1 MATKTRSQLTADESD
16 PHGRAG
22 RLLTASD
29 VADTLR
35 VSEGTLR
42 NWRSAERG
50 PRFAKVGGSVRYREE
65 DVAAWIED
73 NLETVY

>member
-1 MATKTRSQLTADESD
+1 MATKTKGQPNVDGTRLPAR
-16 PHGRAG
+16 PG
-22 RLLTASD
+22 RLMTASD

-42 NWRSAERG
+42 NWRSAKRG
-50 PRFAKVGGSVRYREE
+50 PRFAEVGGSVRYREE
-65 DVAAWIED
+65 DVAVWIEE

>member
-1 MATKTRSQLTADESD
+1 MATKTKRQLTVEESH

-22 RLLTASD
+22 RLMTASD

-42 NWRSAERG
+42 NWRSAKRG
-50 PRFAKVGGSVRYREE
+50 PRFAKFGGSVRYREE
-65 DVAAWIED
+65 DVADWIED
-73 NLETVY
+73 NLATVY